1 MGEIGLDLAKLV
13 SVVRDYEQEKAR
25 EALAELGEWRAKCPA
40 ARLYYAVIDGVLFV
54 GRPVTEKEWSR
65 FEEQSAL
72 DQASAQLEFVIA
84 CLLTPGRDVVTEMVE
99 ARPLLRL
106 KLAEQCLRI
115 SGFDR
120 DYDFKRA

>member
-1 MGEIGLDLAKLV
+1 MAETGLDLMKMV
-13 SVVRDYEQEKAR
+13 SVVRDHEQEKAR
-25 EALAELGEWRAKCPA
+25 EALTKLGEWRAKYPA

-54 GRPVTEKEWSR
+54 GRPATEKEWSR

-72 DQASAQLEFVIA
+72 DQAAAQVEFVIA

-99 ARPLLRL
+99 ARPLLLL
-106 KLAEQCLRI
+106 KLSEQCLRI